1 MVSSKRSPELR
12 PKISHVTDTQT
23 AKVRQ
28 FRALRTVRSVKTGQ
42 ETRPLRVFIADD
54 QGAIRYAL
62 RLLLQIATEIGAD
75 VVGEAGDGAGLP
87 IALQQAQPDLLL
99 IDWGLPGI
107 DLSSE
112 QIVALRVLCPNMK
125 IIALSVRAEVEKM
138 ALDAGADAFVSK
150 CDPPDHLIAALN
162 QIQ

>member
-1 MVSSKRSPELR
+1 MVSTKRITEIR
-12 PKISHVTDTQT
+12 PKISHLTDTQT
-23 AKVRQ
+23 VKVRQ
-28 FRALRTVRSVKTGQ
+28 FRALQSLHPLTPGQ
-42 ETRPLRVFIADD
+42 EIKPLRVFIADD

-112 QIVALRVLCPNMK
+112 QLVAMRVLVPKMK
-125 IIALSVRAEVEKM
+125 IIALSVRAEVEQI
-138 ALDAGADAFVSK
+138 ALNAGADAFVSK

-162 QIQ
+162 KIE